1 MNDHWNVLY
10 QVSFFMWI
18 GNPRWLPPPDIVL
31 TQDHMGIYRNRL
43 FSENTELIEPE
54 IDMNDDWMALY
65 KVTFFILVGNPRW
78 LPVCRLLSK
87 LSHFMLLLRNHWVN
101 WNQTWQECSLD
112 GSLQN
117 YCFFVVAEYSTL
129 LPGPIMWSDWLNFQK
144 SCILKLIRHWLRLP
158 GLGNNNEKLGLPERL
173 SAGIQFRFRNIFHGK
188 ISGNHNFI
196 C

>member
-10 QVSFFMWI
+10 QVSFYMWI

-31 TQDHMGIYRNRL
+31 TQDHMGIYRNIF
-43 FSENTELIEPE
+43 FSETTELIEPG

-87 LSHFMLLLRNHWVN
+87 LSHLMLLLRNHWVN

-144 SCILKLIRHWLRLP
+144 SCILKLINWLKPNFMNDHWNVLY
-158 GLGNNNEKLGLPERL
+158 KV
-173 SAGIQFRFRNIFHGK
+173 SVFYVDQKSKMAATAGHRFKTGPYGK
-188 ISGNHNFI
+188 I
-196 C
+196 